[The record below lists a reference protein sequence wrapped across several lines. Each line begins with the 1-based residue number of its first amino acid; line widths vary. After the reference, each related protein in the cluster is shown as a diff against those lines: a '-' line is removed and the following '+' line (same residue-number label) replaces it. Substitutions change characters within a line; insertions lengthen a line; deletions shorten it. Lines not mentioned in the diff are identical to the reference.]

1 MDDRLERW
9 INGPAGSQPAL
20 DAVMKGLAAGAEV
33 AFLLLVAGW
42 FLWGWYR
49 REARDRE
56 GAIAALLAAA
66 GALGVNQVIAAI
78 WARPRPFI
86 THPAAVHVLLG
97 HSNDP
102 SFPSDHAA
110 AAFAIAGV
118 VMLVHRRAG
127 IAALV
132 VAACVAYAR
141 VYVGDHYPGDVA
153 AGAAVGLAMALL
165 VTTWLRRV
173 PAMGRQMADRALV
186 LLRIL

>member
-9 INGPAGSQPAL
+9 INGPAGAHPAL
-20 DAVMKGLAAGAEV
+20 DAVMKGLAAGAEI
-33 AFLLLVAGW
+33 AFLVLVAGW

-49 REARDRE
+49 RQARDRE

-66 GALGVNQVIAAI
+66 GALAVNQLIAAA

-86 THPAAVHVLLG
+86 AHPGTVHVLLG

-102 SFPSDHAA
+102 SFPSDHAT

-118 VMLVHRRAG
+118 LLSVHRRAG
-127 IAALV
+127 IAALA

-141 VYVGDHYPGDVA
+141 VYVGDHYPGDVV
-153 AGAAVGLAMALL
+153 AGAVIGLAVALL
-165 VTTWLRRV
+165 VTTWLRRL
-173 PAMGRQMADRALV
+173 PAVGRRLADRALV
-186 LLRIL
+186 FLRVL